1 MKERIT
7 CKNGM
12 YFGEIYGIWEIRYY
26 GILLGSYAGW
36 KKITSP
42 CFTYLGAKLEL
53 IQWKR
58 KTIIIRKGGYYEN
71 M

>member
-26 GILLGSYAGW
+26 GIHLGSYTGW
-36 KKITSP
+36 ERITSP
-42 CFTYLGAKLEL
+42 CFTYPGAKLEL

-58 KTIIIRKGGYYEN
+58 KNYNHPKGRLL
-71 M
+71 